1 MGKSL
6 DVVVFGS
13 ANVEYITYVA
23 ELPKP
28 GELVAGTHMETCF
41 GGKGANQ
48 CVAAAKLGASTAL
61 VAKLGK
67 DESGNGYMNHLRN
80 QEVDVKHVE
89 QVKDNPTGMSEIAV
103 SDEGEQYK
111 INVAGAN
118 AFLTAKDV
126 TRAKKSFQAA
136 KVLLCQLEA
145 DMNATM
151 CAMRQFKGVSILQM
165 SPLRKDIPAAMI
177 SLPSILVV
185 NQEAAAHLTEM
196 EEVQTLEQARQAA
209 GILIEKGAK
218 SVIITMGDQGAV
230 YMSKRNADMCTHVPA
245 SDVPHL
251 ADSSG
256 AGDAFLGSLAYH
268 VARFPKLTPEHHIS
282 AANSCAA
289 YSLGRRGTQPS
300 FPGKEG
306 AKNDLCFSTP
316 TFNVI
321 PPPSAE
327 TENEPEEG
335 ATAAPP
341 VVEPVPAPSP
351 EEPPAEEAVVEE
363 EPPPPPPPPP
373 AEEPVAEEPPPPP
386 PPPKPEDAPKPVE
399 TSDEPPEPTE
409 KRYTNV
415 RDADEIEK
423 VEKRNTEAPAN
434 KT

>member
-13 ANVEYITYVA
+13 ANIEYITYVA

-28 GELVAGTHMETCF
+28 GELVAGSHMETCF

-67 DESGNGYMNHLRN
+67 DESGDDYLNHL
-80 QEVDVKHVE
+80 QQHMVDVGHVE
-89 QVKDNPTGMSEIAV
+89 QVKGNPTGMSEIAV
-103 SDEGEQYK
+103 SNEGQQYK

-126 TRAKKSFQAA
+126 TRAKKCFQEA
-136 KVLLCQLEA
+136 KVLLCQLET
-145 DMNATM
+145 DMNVTM
-151 CAMRQFKGVSILQM
+151 CALRQFKGVSILHL
-165 SPLRKDIPAAMI
+165 SPMRKDIPPAMI
-177 SLPSILVV
+177 SMASILVM
-185 NQEAAAHLTEM
+185 NQEAAAHLAEM
-196 EEVQTLEQARQAA
+196 DEVKTLEQARLAA
-209 GILIEKGAK
+209 GTLIDKGAR

-230 YMSKRNADMCTHVPA
+230 FMSKKSRDVCTHVPA

-256 AGDAFLGSLAYH
+256 AADAFLGGLAYH

-282 AANSCAA
+282 AANACAA

-306 AKNDLCFSTP
+306 AKDNLCFITP

-321 PPPSAE
+321 PPPTAE
-327 TENEPEEG
+327 AEKEPEE
-335 ATAAPP
+335 AEVAAPP
-341 VVEPVPAPSP
+341 PATSP
-351 EEPPAEEAVVEE
+351 QETSAQKPAADEIPPT
-363 EPPPPPPPPP
+363 PPPPPP
-373 AEEPVAEEPPPPP
+373 EEPIVETTPAAAPPPPP
-386 PPPKPEDAPKPVE
+386 EETPKPVE
-399 TSDEPPEPTE
+399 TANEPPPNGSQDKLYTAERKSDEQP
-409 KRYTNV
+409 KSHR
-415 RDADEIEK
+415 
-423 VEKRNTEAPAN
+423 
-434 KT
+434 

>member
-13 ANVEYITYVA
+13 ANIEYITYVA

-28 GELVAGTHMETCF
+28 GELVAGSHMETCF

-67 DESGNGYMNHLRN
+67 DESGDDYLNHLQQHRVN
-80 QEVDVKHVE
+80 VGHVE

-103 SDEGEQYK
+103 SNEGQQYK

-126 TRAKKSFQAA
+126 TRARKCFQEAR
-136 KVLLCQLEA
+136 VLLCQLEV

-151 CAMRQFKGVSILQM
+151 CALRQFKGVSILHL
-165 SPLRKDIPAAMI
+165 SPMRNNIPLAMI
-177 SLPSILVV
+177 SLPSILVM
-185 NQEAAAHLTEM
+185 NQEAASHLAEM
-196 EEVQTLEQARQAA
+196 DEVKTLEQARQAA
-209 GILIEKGAK
+209 STLIDKGARG
-218 SVIITMGDQGAV
+218 VIITMGDQGAV
-230 YMSKRNADMCTHVPA
+230 FMSKKSRDMCTHVPA

-256 AGDAFLGSLAYH
+256 AADAFLGGLAYH
-268 VARFPKLTPEHHIS
+268 VARFPKLTPEHHIC
-282 AANSCAA
+282 AANACAA

-306 AKNDLCFSTP
+306 AKDNLCFITP

-321 PPPSAE
+321 PPPTAE
-327 TENEPEEG
+327 AENEPEE
-335 ATAAPP
+335 AEVAAPP
-341 VVEPVPAPSP
+341 PAT
-351 EEPPAEEAVVEE
+351 PPQETSAQ
-363 EPPPPPPPPP
+363 
-373 AEEPVAEEPPPPP
+373 EPVAEEIPPPPEEPFVETTPAPAP
-386 PPPKPEDAPKPVE
+386 PPEETPKPVE
-399 TSDEPPEPTE
+399 TAAERKSDEVGKVDNRNAEP
-409 KRYTNV
+409 
-415 RDADEIEK
+415 A
-423 VEKRNTEAPAN
+423 AN

>member
-1 MGKSL
+1 MGKPL

-13 ANVEYITYVA
+13 ANIEYITYVA
-23 ELPKP
+23 ALPKP
-28 GELVAGTHMETCF
+28 GELVAGTYMETCF
-41 GGKGANQ
+41 GGKAANQ

-67 DESGNGYMNHLRN
+67 DESGDDYLNHL
-80 QEVDVKHVE
+80 QQHEVDVKHVE
-89 QVKDNPTGMSEIAV
+89 QVKNNPTGMSEIAV

-118 AFLTAKDV
+118 AFLTGKDV
-126 TRAKKSFQAA
+126 SRAKKSFQAA

-151 CAMRQFKGVSILQM
+151 CALRQFKGVSILHM
-165 SPLRKDIPAAMI
+165 SPLRKDIPAGMI
-177 SLPSILVV
+177 VLPTILVV

-196 EEVQTLEQARQAA
+196 EEVKTLEQAREAA
-209 GILIEKGAK
+209 GILVEKGAK

-230 YMSKRNADMCTHVPA
+230 YMSKKNRDMCTHVPA

-268 VARFPKLTPEHHIS
+268 IARFPKLTPEHHIS

-289 YSLGRRGTQPS
+289 LSLGRRGTQPS
-300 FPGKEG
+300 FPGKES
-306 AKNDLCFSTP
+306 AKNDLCFMTP

-321 PPPSAE
+321 PPPNPEAEQESEEAAASA
-327 TENEPEEG
+327 PKPV
-335 ATAAPP
+335 AP
-341 VVEPVPAPSP
+341 A
-351 EEPPAEEAVVEE
+351 EEPPEPVAEET
-363 EPPPPPPPPP
+363 PPPPP
-373 AEEPVAEEPPPPP
+373 EEPVAEAEAPPPPAPPQQEPVVAAAP
-386 PPPKPEDAPKPVE
+386 PPPQPEEPPKASETADEPRKTVERTSNEPAKPVD
-399 TSDEPPEPTE
+399 TTNEPPS
-409 KRYTNV
+409 
-415 RDADEIEK
+415 
-423 VEKRNTEAPAN
+423 N